1 VAIPKSVKDREYLKF
16 IESPTRPEE
25 TAIEV
30 LVGNADPIEVSV
42 TNGASKE
49 GKTSAAGEVL
59 SAVKAIYSNG
69 TNIFLGDASEDF
81 QHASI
86 VGISITAGGIGE
98 EVRYLLSGCLFD
110 SSFSFTDGEPVYLAE
125 NGNITQNDPVGSG
138 YIYRVLIGYATGTN
152 GLNINIQEPIII

>member
-1 VAIPKSVKDREYLKF
+1 MTQPCASPDRTMSSWV
-16 IESPTRPEE
+16 ESEKRPGNS
-25 TAIEV
+25 AREV
-30 LVGNADPIEVSV
+30 IIGNDTPIEVSV
-42 TNGASKE
+42 TNDASKE
-49 GKTSAAGEVL
+49 GKTLAAGEVI

-69 TNIFLGDASEDF
+69 ASIFLGDASEDF

-86 VGISITAGGIGE
+86 VGMSITAGGIGE

-125 NGNITQNDPVGSG
+125 NGNITQNDPVGAG
-138 YIYRVLIGYATGTN
+138 YVYRVLIGYATGTN